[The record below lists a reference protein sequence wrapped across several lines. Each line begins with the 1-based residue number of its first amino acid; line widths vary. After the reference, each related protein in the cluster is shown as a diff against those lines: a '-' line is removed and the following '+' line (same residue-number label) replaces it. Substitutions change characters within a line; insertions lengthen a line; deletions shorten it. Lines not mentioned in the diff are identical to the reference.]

1 MRQLQDIDT
10 PALVLDL
17 KIFYENLEIMSE
29 SRPGLSLR
37 PHVKAFKSSVIAGI
51 LKKYGHESFCCA
63 TIREIEGLVEAGH
76 KEDILLA
83 NETLDASRLGSLV
96 ANGAR
101 ITVAVDSEATI
112 IAAAEGG
119 VKEVLIDINVGLP
132 RCGCDISDAEMLSSF
147 AKKHGLKIR
156 GVMGYEGHLMF
167 IQNKEERSRKVNEA
181 MEILHDA
188 HLIVGGDV
196 ISAGGTGTFDI
207 NTLAT
212 EIQAGSYLFMD
223 TRYAKIELPFKESL
237 SVASK
242 VISVEKAKRWAVSN
256 AGVKSLGMDY
266 GKPSVQDGIVGI
278 CSDEHTTLFPTEG
291 DDSVRWET
299 GDVVLL
305 KPSHVDPTIAKHPR
319 MLCVENGYVVEEW
332 PIDLRDW

>member
-1 MRQLQDIDT
+1 VRQLQDIDT

-17 KIFYENLEIMSE
+17 KIFYENLEIMSDC
-29 SRPGLSLR
+29 RPGLSLR

-51 LKKYGHESFCCA
+51 LKEHGHKSFCCA
-63 TIREIEGLVEAGH
+63 TIREIEGLAKAGY

-96 ANGAR
+96 ATGAR
-101 ITVAVDSEATI
+101 ITVAVDSAAT
-112 IAAAEGG
+112 IAAAAAGG
-119 VKEVLIDINVGLP
+119 IKEVLIDVNVGLP
-132 RCGCDISDAEMLSSF
+132 RCGCDISEVEMLFSL

-167 IQNKEERSRKVNEA
+167 TQGKEERSRKVNEA
-181 MEILHDA
+181 MRILQDA
-188 HLIVGGDV
+188 HSIVGGDV

-207 NTLAT
+207 NALAT

-223 TRYAKIELPFKESL
+223 TRYAQIELPFKESL

-242 VISVEKAKRWAVSN
+242 IISVEKSRRWAVSN
-256 AGVKSLGMDY
+256 AGVKSMGMDY
-266 GKPSVQDGIVGI
+266 GKPSVQNGIVGI
-278 CSDEHTTLFPTEG
+278 CSDEHTTLFPSEE
-291 DDSVRWET
+291 DDTVRWGI

-319 MLCVENGYVVEEW
+319 MLCVDDGFIVEEW

>member
-17 KIFYENLEIMSE
+17 KIFYENLEIMSDC
-29 SRPGLSLR
+29 RPGLSLR

-51 LKKYGHESFCCA
+51 LKGHGHESFCCA
-63 TIREIEGLVEAGH
+63 TIREIEGLVKAGH

-132 RCGCDISDAEMLSSF
+132 RCGCDISDAEMLSAF

-223 TRYAKIELPFKESL
+223 TRYAKIELQFKESL
-237 SVASK
+237 LVASK
-242 VISVEKAKRWAVSN
+242 VISGEKAKRWAVSN

-266 GKPSVQDGIVGI
+266 GKPSVQDGVVGI

-319 MLCVENGYVVEEW
+319 MLCVEDGYVVEEW

>member
-17 KIFYENLEIMSE
+17 KIFYENLEIMSDC
-29 SRPGLSLR
+29 RPGLSLR

-51 LKKYGHESFCCA
+51 LKGHGHESFCCA
-63 TIREIEGLVEAGH
+63 TIREIEGLVKAGH

-96 ANGAR
+96 STGAR
-101 ITVAVDSEATI
+101 ITVAVDSAAT
-112 IAAAEGG
+112 IAAAAAGG
-119 VKEVLIDINVGLP
+119 IKEVLIDVNVGLP
-132 RCGCDISDAEMLSSF
+132 RCGCDISEVEPLLSL

-167 IQNKEERSRKVNEA
+167 TQGKEERSRKVNEA
-181 MEILHDA
+181 MGILQDA

-223 TRYAKIELPFKESL
+223 TRYAQIELPFKESL

-242 VISVEKAKRWAVSN
+242 IISVEKSRRWAVSN
-256 AGVKSLGMDY
+256 AGVKSMGMDY
-266 GKPSVQDGIVGI
+266 GKPSVQNGIVGI
-278 CSDEHTTLFPTEG
+278 CSDEHTTLFPSEE
-291 DDSVRWET
+291 DDTVRWGI

-319 MLCVENGYVVEEW
+319 MLCVDDGFIVEEW